1 MNISK
6 YIIPVLV
13 LSTMFGGYFLR
24 HAFTQPTTSAIFE
37 SGQSGGN
44 LEDNLTLTCK
54 VQGVKCK
61 GTANFF
67 TKLYTDIAGIS
78 TLETVASDHKAV
90 FTYNPKVISP
100 DDIRAIMEKP
110 IRLNNGSTKQIFTCL
125 EMK

>member
-13 LSTMFGGYFLR
+13 IATMFGGYFLR
-24 HAFTQPTTSAIFE
+24 HAFTQPTTSTVFE
-37 SGQSGGN
+37 SSQSGGN
-44 LEDNLTLTCK
+44 QAENITLTCK

-78 TLETVASDHKAV
+78 TLETVASEHKAV
-90 FTYNPKVISP
+90 FTYNPKVISSG
-100 DDIRAIMEKP
+100 DIRAIMEKP
-110 IRLNNGSTKQIFTCL
+110 IRLKDGSTKQIFTCL
-125 EMK
+125 EME